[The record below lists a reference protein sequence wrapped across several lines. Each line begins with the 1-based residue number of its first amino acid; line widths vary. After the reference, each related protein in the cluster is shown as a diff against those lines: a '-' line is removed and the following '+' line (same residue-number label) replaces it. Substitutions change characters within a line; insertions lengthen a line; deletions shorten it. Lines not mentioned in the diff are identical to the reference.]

1 MRKLLVLIAVLGAFG
16 FTALPASA
24 ATPPPPPPCTP
35 IANGNGS
42 ATCTINVHPITLPF
56 MAGPCLPSDVFGG
69 TAVAVTGNAVYHIIQ
84 NTAGDFW
91 ITSTQEGTFVGLPL
105 GFSGR
110 ATQWIGDE
118 TNSMNGVFHFISDG
132 RVSGPGVSLSFHE
145 TGHFSVSAGQNPNF
159 VGFDK
164 CTVS

>member
-24 ATPPPPPPCTP
+24 DSMPPPPCTP

-56 MAGPCLPSDVFGG
+56 FAGPCLPSGLFGG
-69 TAVAVTGNAVYHIIQ
+69 TAVTGNAVYHMIQ

-91 ITSTQEGTFVGLPL
+91 MTTTQEGTFVGLPL

-110 ATQWIGDE
+110 ATQWFGQE
-118 TNSMNGVFHFISDG
+118 NNSMNAVFHFISDG